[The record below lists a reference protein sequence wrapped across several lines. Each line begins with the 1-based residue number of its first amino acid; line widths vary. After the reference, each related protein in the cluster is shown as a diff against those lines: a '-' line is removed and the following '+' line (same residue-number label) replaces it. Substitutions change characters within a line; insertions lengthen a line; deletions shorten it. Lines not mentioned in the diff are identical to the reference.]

1 MTRDPDLPI
10 GTLPLDARL
19 RLQAASKVG
28 TPGSMARRRAIAKA
42 YDYIDATYPEY
53 LQQKEETRHGQ

>member
-1 MTRDPDLPI
+1 MRRDEKLPA

-28 TPGSMARRRAIAKA
+28 TPGSIVRRRAIEKA
-42 YDYIDATYPEY
+42 YRYIDDEYPEY
-53 LQQKEETRHGQ
+53 LQQKED